1 PTMRATLSRP
11 ISAPILMPGTQHQPT
26 IPAALGPS
34 INNSIIHITSPSSS
48 GGSTSGHFSHIRVT
62 TTDTSTYLPIHQVI
76 PDLYDQHYEQQPS
89 PSQQQQHRPST
100 GVQSG
105 LGRFASLRNTKRLTS
120 ENGTLRVKI
129 TELERYLS
137 GLKEELLL
145 AHCTI
150 RAKNLEVRQGQERKA
165 VEIHELGQHIQ
176 RCEYDLHA
184 KTAECEALQNKLAHQ
199 TREQV
204 TKLKHISMLET
215 EIMDFRRM
223 SGMSGNGG
231 AQARNSLVV
240 ASSTPGNSSR
250 HGALFANSRSSS
262 ELSESARSS
271 TLLLQYGSAQEE
283 AQEQIRQL
291 KEDNTRKDEQIRDLQ
306 EKTRNV
312 KQRASVDK
320 HRVYGSDSS
329 VGFDSTS
336 DLGVPAPSLS
346 ASSVNS
352 VGYDFSL
359 EHPKLIARYQA
370 LRMQHAQASVCLDV
384 LESENQQLKVQL
396 LDIGSPLPP
405 PVSTPL
411 SLPSKHPSDQRVET
425 ESSIVDQDL
434 KTSSSPSTPPVSV
447 PSLKRK
453 SSLRYAGEGQKPLNI
468 APIASSCSSS

>member
-1 PTMRATLSRP
+1 
-11 ISAPILMPGTQHQPT
+11 MPGTQHQPT
-26 IPAALGPS
+26 IPSALGPT
-34 INNSIIHITSPSSS
+34 INNSIIHITGANSD
-48 GGSTSGHFSHIRVT
+48 GGSTGGHFCHTRVT
-62 TTDTSTYLPIHQVI
+62 TTGANSYLPIHQAI
-76 PDLYDQHYEQQPS
+76 PDLYNQHHEQQ
-89 PSQQQQHRPST
+89 QQKQQRQQQHRPST

-105 LGRFASLRNTKRLTS
+105 LGRFASIGNTKRLTS
-120 ENGTLRVKI
+120 ENGTLRAKI

-184 KTAECEALQNKLAHQ
+184 KTAECEALQNKLAYQ
-199 TREQV
+199 TKEQV

-231 AQARNSLVV
+231 VHGRNSLVV
-240 ASSTPGNSSR
+240 GSGTPGISSR
-250 HGALFANSRSSS
+250 HGALLRSSRNS
-262 ELSESARSS
+262 CELSDSARSS
-271 TLLLQYGSAQEE
+271 TLLLQYGNAQEE

-291 KEDNTRKDEQIRDLQ
+291 KEDNARKDEQIRDLQ
-306 EKTRNV
+306 EKMGII
-312 KQRASVDK
+312 QRASVEK

-336 DLGVPAPSLS
+336 DVGVPAPSLS

-396 LDIGSPLPP
+396 LNISAPFPP
-405 PVSTPL
+405 SVSTP
-411 SLPSKHPSDQRVET
+411 PSKLPKHHADPRVET
-425 ESSIVDQDL
+425 ESSIVENNL
-434 KTSSSPSTPPVSV
+434 KTSLSPSTPPVSV
-447 PSLKRK
+447 PSLNRK
-453 SSLRYAGEGQKPLNI
+453 SSLRYTGDGQKPFNTVTL
-468 APIASSCSSS
+468 ASSS